1 MSETVLRV
9 TGLCKRY
16 PHFSLDHVS
25 FSLPVGSISGFIGRN
40 GAGKSTTLKSLL
52 NLVHPE
58 AGSIQFFGKDFSA
71 NELEIKQQISF
82 VSGGISYYPRK
93 KLKTITAVNRRFY
106 KNWDEAAYQHCLQAF
121 SLLEDKT
128 PAELSEGMKVK
139 YALTLALSHHAQLLI
154 LDEPTSGL
162 DPVSREDLLEL
173 FLQLARQ
180 EHVTILFSTHITSDL
195 DKCADNIIY
204 IRNGKIIE
212 NGLMDTFLKAYQQVT
227 TSEKPAAGV
236 VIGARENRSGWT
248 GLIRRGSAVPAGA
261 TVSDADLEAIMVHLE
276 KES

>member
-1 MSETVLRV
+1 
-9 TGLCKRY
+9 
-16 PHFSLDHVS
+16 
-25 FSLPVGSISGFIGRN
+25 
-40 GAGKSTTLKSLL
+40 
-52 NLVHPE
+52 
-58 AGSIQFFGKDFSA
+58 
-71 NELEIKQQISF
+71 
-82 VSGGISYYPRK
+82 
-93 KLKTITAVNRRFY
+93 
-106 KNWDEAAYQHCLQAF
+106 
-121 SLLEDKT
+121 
-128 PAELSEGMKVK
+128 MKVK

-212 NGLMDTFLKAYQQVT
+212 NGPMDTFLKAYQQVT

-248 GLIRRGSAVPAGA
+248 RPDSAWQRSAGRRHCIGRRPGSNYGSSGKGELNLCEIYSGKNGNLPCTPLPFFFWYCPSCCSFQTTRIMSPSSIPASA
-261 TVSDADLEAIMVHLE
+261 FSLSA
-276 KES
+276 